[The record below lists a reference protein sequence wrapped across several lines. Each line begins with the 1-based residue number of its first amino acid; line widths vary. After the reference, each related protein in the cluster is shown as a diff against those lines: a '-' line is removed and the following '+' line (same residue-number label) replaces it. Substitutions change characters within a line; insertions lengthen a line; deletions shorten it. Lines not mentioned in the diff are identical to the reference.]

1 MPGAQPVDRF
11 LMIPQKVTMLT
22 MKMMMM
28 LTMKMVMMLTGL
40 VPGDCLFLP
49 RVD

>member
-11 LMIPQKVTMLT
+11 LMIPQKVMMLT